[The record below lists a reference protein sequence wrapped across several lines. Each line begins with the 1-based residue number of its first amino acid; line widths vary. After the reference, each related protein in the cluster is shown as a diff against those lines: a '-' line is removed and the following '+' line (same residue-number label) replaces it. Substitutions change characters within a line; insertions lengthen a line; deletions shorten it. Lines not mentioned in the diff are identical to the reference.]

1 MYTSLCN
8 RRLSVPAAGQHKIS
22 FVPSLVGPFLEMTL
36 VPDPELRAMTIP
48 LFFDM
53 MQCEFY
59 SPVLPGTQYNDTKR
73 QASAS
78 KCNFREVGQCVA
90 IYFILA
96 CDELHIEW

>member
-1 MYTSLCN
+1 M
-8 RRLSVPAAGQHKIS
+8 
-22 FVPSLVGPFLEMTL
+22 PSLVGPFLEMTL

-59 SPVLPGTQYNDTKR
+59 SPAMPGTLYNDTKR

-78 KCNFREVGQCVA
+78 KCNFKQVWLCFSGRAGGGLAGGRCTFGWYGV
-90 IYFILA
+90 YFIGG
-96 CDELHIEW
+96 I